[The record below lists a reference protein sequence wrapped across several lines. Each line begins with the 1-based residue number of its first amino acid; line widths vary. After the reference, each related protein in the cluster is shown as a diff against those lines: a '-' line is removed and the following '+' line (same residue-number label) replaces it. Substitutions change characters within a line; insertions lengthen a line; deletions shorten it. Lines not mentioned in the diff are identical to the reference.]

1 MLLELKRD
9 GRKKGRLI
17 LQGFREPSEWD
28 QGSVTSPV
36 VLPSSLRSFLFSSGP
51 RDECISVNDVSVA
64 FLQSIPFRKDQPP
77 RYVGYKP
84 HRDSKE
90 WLFELLG
97 STYGSRS
104 ASREW
109 FNTFSSWLK
118 DSLGLVPGENEPCLF
133 VHPTSGLKVLLYV
146 DDCIVRAT
154 KEVALAFHEALEQR
168 FDCRPESRQFLTPS
182 SPIEF
187 TGVRV
192 TMELGD
198 QVDSYFIDQSD
209 AIAKFLV
216 DSELDKTPM
225 VDNPM
230 PSKHELTRDVSLCDS
245 DLSAWCKSV
254 NGGLHYLVRASRWD
268 IAHPV
273 SRVSQFNKN
282 PTLGMV
288 ASLRRI
294 AGYLRSTIDF
304 RVGGER
310 PLSGDRFTVYTD
322 SDHHGDKVISSKS
335 QTGVLV
341 LLNGIPCHWRSNKQP
356 DTADS
361 PACAEIYA
369 LKEGVRD
376 ARLLAW
382 VNEELGT
389 EVSWPLV
396 IQVDSKQ
403 AISFANDT
411 CPRSK
416 IRGSFDLRDDWVKEV
431 RDRSQVSI
439 VGVASESNF
448 ADIFTKCL
456 SRGVF
461 LGLRNAI
468 LGASLRFLA

>member
-216 DSELDKTPM
+216 DSELDKTPI
-225 VDNPM
+225 VDN
-230 PSKHELTRDVSLCDS
+230 LC
-245 DLSAWCKSV
+245 L
-254 NGGLHYLVRASRWD
+254 ASM
-268 IAHPV
+268 
-273 SRVSQFNKN
+273 S
-282 PTLGMV
+282 
-288 ASLRRI
+288 
-294 AGYLRSTIDF
+294 
-304 RVGGER
+304 
-310 PLSGDRFTVYTD
+310 
-322 SDHHGDKVISSKS
+322 
-335 QTGVLV
+335 
-341 LLNGIPCHWRSNKQP
+341 
-356 DTADS
+356 
-361 PACAEIYA
+361 
-369 LKEGVRD
+369 
-376 ARLLAW
+376 
-382 VNEELGT
+382 
-389 EVSWPLV
+389 
-396 IQVDSKQ
+396 
-403 AISFANDT
+403 
-411 CPRSK
+411 
-416 IRGSFDLRDDWVKEV
+416 
-431 RDRSQVSI
+431 
-439 VGVASESNF
+439 
-448 ADIFTKCL
+448 
-456 SRGVF
+456 
-461 LGLRNAI
+461 
-468 LGASLRFLA
+468 